1 MLKPHPAILR
11 RLVEEYEEAVR
22 QEGREAASR
31 PGHRAQDLAYTLC
44 VTTGTRDVRRA
55 LEEARHQVAAAY
67 EPTVGGAP
75 VGA

>member
-22 QEGREAASR
+22 QEGQEEASR

-44 VTTGTRDVRRA
+44 VTTGTRDVGRA
-55 LEEARHQVAAAY
+55 LEEACHQLAAAY

-75 VGA
+75 VKA